1 MAHYAKVENG
11 TVTNIIVAEADF
23 FTTYVDSEPGEWVQ
37 TSYNTYGG
45 VHNLGG
51 TPLRKNF
58 AGMGMIYDKTRDAFY
73 ATKPYPSWLLNETTC
88 IWEPPVVYPDDG
100 KEYEWNE
107 ATTNW
112 VEIT

>member
-11 TVTNIIVAEADF
+11 IVTNIIVAEADF
-23 FTTYVDSEPGEWVQ
+23 FITYIDSEPGEWVE

-45 VHNLGG
+45 AHNLGG

-73 ATKPYPSWLLNETTC
+73 APKPYPSWLLNETTC
-88 IWEPPVVYPDDG
+88 LWEPPLSYPDDG
-100 KEYEWNE
+100 KAYDWVE

-112 VEIT
+112 KEVT